1 MRNKEWGKKCFCLL
15 SPNSLSLSYTL
26 FMSLSLQM
34 FTVGPLQENCY
45 LLFDG
50 VTKQAVLVD
59 PGEEAPKLLQALE
72 SRQLNLQ
79 AIWLTHSHFDH
90 IGAIADI
97 QDALGNIPVYLHP
110 EDKIIFNNSYK
121 AAQLW
126 EIPFRQPQTET
137 LDLVDGQVLKLANTE
152 VHCLFTPGHAP
163 GHISFYVSSESFVLS
178 GDALFKGGIGRTD
191 FVMGNHKRLLES
203 IRNKLF
209 TLPDDTV
216 VYSGHG
222 EKTTIGFER
231 QTNPFLL

>member
-1 MRNKEWGKKCFCLL
+1 M
-15 SPNSLSLSYTL
+15 
-26 FMSLSLQM
+26 
-34 FTVGPLQENCY
+34 
-45 LLFDG
+45 LFDED
-50 VTKQAVLVD
+50 TKQAVLVD
-59 PGEEAPKLLQALE
+59 PGEEAPRLLKALK
-72 SRQLNLQ
+72 NLTLT

-97 QDALGNIPVYLHP
+97 QDVLGNIPVYLHP

-137 LDLVDGQVLKLANTE
+137 QDLSDRQILKLNDTE
-152 VHCLFTPGHAP
+152 VYCLFTPGHAP
-163 GHISFYVSSESFVLS
+163 GHIAFYIPDSNFVLS

-191 FVMGNHKRLLES
+191 FVMGNHQQLLES
-203 IRNKLF
+203 IRTKLF

-222 EKTTIGFER
+222 PKTTIGFEK
-231 QTNPFLL
+231 QTNPFLI

>member
-1 MRNKEWGKKCFCLL
+1 M
-15 SPNSLSLSYTL
+15 PI
-26 FMSLSLQM
+26 SLQT

-45 LLFDG
+45 LLFDED
-50 VTKQAVLVD
+50 TKQAVLVD
-59 PGEEAPKLLQALE
+59 PGEEAPRLLKALK
-72 SRQLNLQ
+72 NLTLT

-97 QDALGNIPVYLHP
+97 QDVLGNIPVYLHP

-137 LDLVDGQVLKLANTE
+137 QDLSDRQILKLNDTE
-152 VHCLFTPGHAP
+152 VYCLFTPGHAP
-163 GHISFYVSSESFVLS
+163 GHIAFYIPDSNFVLS

-191 FVMGNHKRLLES
+191 FVMGNHQQLLES
-203 IRNKLF
+203 IRTKLF

-222 EKTTIGFER
+222 PKTTIGFEK
-231 QTNPFLL
+231 QTNPFLI

>member
-1 MRNKEWGKKCFCLL
+1 
-15 SPNSLSLSYTL
+15 
-26 FMSLSLQM
+26 MSLFLEQ

-45 LLFDG
+45 LLFD
-50 VTKQAVLVD
+50 VSKQAVLVD
-59 PGEEAPKLLQALE
+59 PGEEALRLQKALE
-72 SRQLNLQ
+72 SKQLKLQ

-90 IGAIADI
+90 IGAIADL
-97 QDALGNIPVYLHP
+97 QDALGEIPVYLHP

-137 LDLVDGQVLKLANTE
+137 QDLADGQILKLADTN

-163 GHISFYVSSESFVLS
+163 GHISFYIPDSGFVLS

-191 FVMGNHKRLLES
+191 FVMGNHGQLLES

-209 TLPDDTV
+209 TLPDETV

-222 EKTTIGFER
+222 PKTTIGFEK
-231 QTNPFLL
+231 QTNPFLH

>member
-1 MRNKEWGKKCFCLL
+1 
-15 SPNSLSLSYTL
+15 
-26 FMSLSLQM
+26 MSLSLQL

-45 LLFDG
+45 LLFDEASR
-50 VTKQAVLVD
+50 QAVLID
-59 PGEEAPKLLQALE
+59 PGEEAPKLLKALE
-72 SRQLNLQ
+72 SQRLRLQ

-97 QDALGNIPVYLHP
+97 QDALGDIPVYLHP
-110 EDKIIFNNSYK
+110 EDKIIYTNSYK

-126 EIPFRQPQTET
+126 EIPFRQPQTQT
-137 LDLVDGQVLKLANTE
+137 LDLADGQMLNLAGAE

-163 GHISFYVSSESFVLS
+163 GHIAFYVPSGGFVLS

-191 FVMGNHKRLLES
+191 FIMGNHKQLLES

-209 TLPDDTV
+209 SLPDETV

-222 EKTTIGFER
+222 PKTTIGFEK
-231 QTNPFLL
+231 QTNPFLI

>member
-1 MRNKEWGKKCFCLL
+1 
-15 SPNSLSLSYTL
+15 
-26 FMSLSLQM
+26 MSISIQI

-45 LLFDG
+45 LLSDET
-50 VTKQAVLVD
+50 TKQAVLVD
-59 PGEEAPKLLQALE
+59 PGEEAPRLLKALE
-72 SRQLNLQ
+72 NLSLA

-110 EDKIIFNNSYK
+110 EDKVIFNNAYK

-126 EIPFRQPQTET
+126 EIPFRQPKTET
-137 LDLVDGQVLKLANTE
+137 HNLADGQILKLNDTE

-163 GHISFYVSSESFVLS
+163 GHIAFYVPDKSFVLS

-191 FVMGNHKRLLES
+191 FVMGNHQQLLDS
-203 IRNKLF
+203 IRTKLF

-222 EKTTIGFER
+222 PETTIGFEKK
-231 QTNPFLL
+231 TNPFLM